1 MMDNLK
7 ETKNMIGEIFLE
19 IGEAM
24 DSGQFGSQ
32 SRIGITTLG
41 SEHGIENIIKGAEKA
56 QKDNTDIKVVLIG
69 PKIETSLEIA
79 EANSEND
86 MYSKMEELLEKG
98 EIDACV
104 TMHYNFPIGVAT
116 VGKAITPGLGK
127 DVYLA
132 TTTGTASANRV
143 EAMIKNTLYG
153 IITAKTMGIVDPSV
167 GILNLD
173 GSRQVEIALKKLNAN
188 GYKINFGN
196 SARADGGCVMR
207 GNDLLSG
214 SSDVMVTDTLTGNLM
229 MKILSSF
236 TTGGNYESSG
246 DGYGPGVGENYDK
259 IILILS
265 RASGVP
271 VVANAIGYAGKLVK
285 GKLTEKAKEEFKK
298 ARDAG
303 LENILID
310 LTKESVKSEKKII
323 MPEKE
328 VVTGQISGIDIMDL
342 ESAVQV
348 LWQETVYAESGMGC
362 TGPIVLVSE
371 KNLTRAINILKK
383 NNFVATEAEDC

>member
-1 MMDNLK
+1 MDKLK
-7 ETKNMIGEIFLE
+7 ETQNMIGEIFLE

-24 DSGQFGSQ
+24 ESGQFGRQ
-32 SRIGITTLG
+32 SRIGVTALG
-41 SEHGIENIIKGAEKA
+41 SEHGLDNVIRGAEKA
-56 QKDNTDIKVVLIG
+56 QKDNTDLKVVLIG
-69 PKIETSLEIA
+69 PKVDTSLEIA
-79 EANSEND
+79 EANTENE
-86 MYSKMEELLEKG
+86 MYVKMEELLNKG

-127 DVYLA
+127 EIYLA

-153 IITAKTMGIVDPSV
+153 IITAKAMGISNPSV

-188 GYKINFGN
+188 GYKISFGD
-196 SARADGGCVMR
+196 SSRADGGCVMR

-214 SSDVMVTDTLTGNLM
+214 SSDIMVTDTLTGNLM

-236 TTGGNYESSG
+236 TTGGSYESSG
-246 DGYGPGVGENYDK
+246 DGYGPGIGENYDK

-285 GKLTEKAKEEFKK
+285 GKVLEKAKEEFQK

-303 LENILID
+303 LETIINE
-310 LTKESVKSEKKII
+310 LTKESVKSEKQII
-323 MPEKE
+323 MPDKE

-348 LWQETVYAESGMGC
+348 LWQEHVYAESGMGC

-371 KNLTRAINILKK
+371 KNLANAIGILQK
-383 NNFVATEAEDC
+383 NNYVATEAEDC

>member
-1 MMDNLK
+1 MDKLK
-7 ETKNMIGEIFLE
+7 ETRNMIGEIFLE

-32 SRIGITTLG
+32 SRIGITALG
-41 SEHGIENIIKGAEKA
+41 SEHGIDNIIKGAEKA
-56 QKDNTDIKVVLIG
+56 QKENTGLKVVLIG
-69 PKIETSLEIA
+69 PKVDTDLEVV
-79 EANSEND
+79 EANSESD
-86 MYSKMEELLEKG
+86 MYTKMEELLDKG
-98 EIDACV
+98 EINACV

-127 DVYLA
+127 DIYLA
-132 TTTGTASANRV
+132 TTTGTASTNRV
-143 EAMIKNTLYG
+143 EAMIKNALYG
-153 IITAKTMGIVDPSV
+153 IITAKTMGIVNPSV

-173 GSRQVEIALKKLNAN
+173 GSRQVETALKKLNAN
-188 GYKINFGN
+188 GYGINFGD

-214 SSDVMVTDTLTGNLM
+214 SSDVMVTDTLTGNIM
-229 MKILSSF
+229 MKVFSSF

-246 DGYGPGVGENYDK
+246 YGYGPGIGENYDK

-271 VVANAIGYAGKLVK
+271 VVANAIGYAARLVN
-285 GKLTEKAKEEFKK
+285 GRLIDVANEEFKK

-303 LENILID
+303 LQSILKD
-310 LTKESVKSEKKII
+310 LTKEPAKSEKQIL
-323 MPEKE
+323 MPDKE

-348 LWQETVYAESGMGC
+348 LWQEHIYAESGMGC
-362 TGPIVLVSE
+362 TGPIILVSE
-371 KNLTRAINILKK
+371 KNLANAIDILQR
-383 NNFVATEAEDC
+383 NSFVATEAEDC